1 MNIQNIEKKEKNMAT
16 FEVKVPADVFDNA
29 VNEAYK
35 KNKNHLDVAGFR
47 KGKAPRAVIEGMYGK
62 EVFYPD
68 AIEALAE
75 DAFEA
80 GRADCGFECVG
91 APSLIDQKVTEDK
104 ELIYTFEVGMYP
116 EVQLGQYKGLEV
128 PQNHEAF
135 DESKVDE
142 EMHNVQK
149 RNARLLDVE
158 REAKM
163 GDHVTIDFAGFI
175 DGEQFDGGTA
185 EDYDLELGSNTFVP
199 GFEEQIVGLKAGDEK
214 ELNITFPE
222 DYVPDLAGKAVIF
235 KVKVKE
241 VKEHQA
247 PVVDD
252 EFAKDVSEFETLEEF
267 KKSLGDKLL
276 DSKTKSAQQEYENAV
291 IEQLV
296 GNMEADIPDAMV
308 EVQLDKLMEDFSMR
322 LSNQGMKMEDYL
334 AMMGATPE
342 SMRASA
348 RPTAQ
353 RQVEVD
359 LALTAVADAES
370 ITISDEEL
378 EEELKKIA
386 GEYKLELD
394 EVKRAIPVEDM
405 KRDLRLRKASEL
417 VMAEAKV
424 GEAPKKEEA
433 EEKPKKT
440 TRKKKAESAEGEE
453 AAAEEKPKKTTRKK
467 KAEEAEEPKAE

>member
-29 VNEAYK
+29 VNEVYK
-35 KNKNHLDVAGFR
+35 KNKNHLYVAGFR

-68 AIEALAE
+68 AIEALAQ

-199 GFEEQIVGLKAGDEK
+199 GFEEQIVGMNIGDEK
-214 ELNITFPE
+214 DINITFPE
-222 DYVPDLAGKAVIF
+222 DYTAELAGKDVVF
-235 KVKVKE
+235 KVKLNGLSMTE
-241 VKEHQA
+241 LPEL
-247 PVVDD
+247 DD
-252 EFAKDVSEFETLEEF
+252 DFVQDVSEFNTVEEYRADTRKDMERVMDEQMDAKF
-267 KKSLGDKLL
+267 RTAIMTKACDNMTVEIPESMMQEKIDELIRSYAANFGLTDPKMSTDDIKKMMGLDEEAIDSTIRPAAEYQVKQELL
-276 DSKTKSAQQEYENAV
+276 LNAIVDAEN
-291 IEQLV
+291 IEVTDEEL
-296 GNMEADIPDAMV
+296 
-308 EVQLDKLMEDFSMR
+308 
-322 LSNQGMKMEDYL
+322 EDYIKG
-334 AMMGATPE
+334 AAETVGATPE
-342 SMRASA
+342 QIRQYFGDEYIRNEFKKEKATKIVIESA
-348 RPTAQ
+348 T
-353 RQVEVD
+353 E
-359 LALTAVADAES
+359 
-370 ITISDEEL
+370 
-378 EEELKKIA
+378 
-386 GEYKLELD
+386 
-394 EVKRAIPVEDM
+394 
-405 KRDLRLRKASEL
+405 
-417 VMAEAKV
+417 
-424 GEAPKKEEA
+424 EAP
-433 EEKPKKT
+433 
-440 TRKKKAESAEGEE
+440 
-453 AAAEEKPKKTTRKK
+453 
-467 KAEEAEEPKAE
+467 AEEPAEKEAE

>member
-35 KNKNHLDVAGFR
+35 KNKNHLYVAGFR

-163 GDHVTIDFAGFI
+163 GE
-175 DGEQFDGGTA
+175 DG
-185 EDYDLELGSNTFVP
+185 
-199 GFEEQIVGLKAGDEK
+199 
-214 ELNITFPE
+214 
-222 DYVPDLAGKAVIF
+222 
-235 KVKVKE
+235 
-241 VKEHQA
+241 
-247 PVVDD
+247 
-252 EFAKDVSEFETLEEF
+252 
-267 KKSLGDKLL
+267 
-276 DSKTKSAQQEYENAV
+276 
-291 IEQLV
+291 
-296 GNMEADIPDAMV
+296 
-308 EVQLDKLMEDFSMR
+308 
-322 LSNQGMKMEDYL
+322 
-334 AMMGATPE
+334 
-342 SMRASA
+342 
-348 RPTAQ
+348 RPCH
-353 RQVEVD
+353 D
-359 LALTAVADAES
+359 
-370 ITISDEEL
+370 
-378 EEELKKIA
+378 
-386 GEYKLELD
+386 
-394 EVKRAIPVEDM
+394 
-405 KRDLRLRKASEL
+405 RLRRLHRWRA
-417 VMAEAKV
+417 V
-424 GEAPKKEEA
+424 
-433 EEKPKKT
+433 
-440 TRKKKAESAEGEE
+440 
-453 AAAEEKPKKTTRKK
+453 
-467 KAEEAEEPKAE
+467 

>member
-29 VNEAYK
+29 VNEVYK
-35 KNKNHLDVAGFR
+35 KNKNHLYVAGFR

-80 GRADCGFECVG
+80 GRADCGWECVG
-91 APSLIDQKVTEDK
+91 APSLIDQKVTEDT
-104 ELIYTFEVGMYP
+104 ELIYTCEVGMSP

-199 GFEEQIVGLKAGDEK
+199 GFEEQIVGMKAGDERDVVV
-214 ELNITFPE
+214 TFPE
-222 DYVPDLAGKAVIF
+222 NYVEALAGKEATF
-235 KVKVKE
+235 KVTVKSVKE
-241 VKEHQA
+241 PEL
-247 PVVDD
+247 PEMDD
-252 EFAKDVSEFETLEEF
+252 ELAKDISDYETIAEYRDHVREDLEKEFTEQQESDYATRLMKAAVDNMTVEIPEPMILAKLDEQLRNYISTMGISPELTREQVLASMGLDEKTF
-267 KKSLGDKLL
+267 QEIMRPQAVFELQTDLLL
-276 DSKTKSAQQEYENAV
+276 DAIVKAEN
-291 IEQLV
+291 I
-296 GNMEADIPDAMV
+296 
-308 EVQLDKLMEDFSMR
+308 
-322 LSNQGMKMEDYL
+322 
-334 AMMGATPE
+334 
-342 SMRASA
+342 
-348 RPTAQ
+348 
-353 RQVEVD
+353 
-359 LALTAVADAES
+359 
-370 ITISDEEL
+370 
-378 EEELKKIA
+378 
-386 GEYKLELD
+386 ELD
-394 EVKRAIPVEDM
+394 EGELDETYNKMAEEYKMDVDKIKQYVDEKIIVLDM
-405 KRDLRLRKASEL
+405 KRRKAAQLIRDTAVDKEP
-417 VMAEAKV
+417 EA
-424 GEAPKKEEA
+424 KEEA
-433 EEKPKKT
+433 
-440 TRKKKAESAEGEE
+440 AETKEE
-453 AAAEEKPKKTTRKK
+453 AAE
-467 KAEEAEEPKAE
+467 

>member
-35 KNKNHLDVAGFR
+35 KNKNHLYVAGFR

-199 GFEEQIVGLKAGDEK
+199 GFEEQIVGMKAGDERDVVV
-214 ELNITFPE
+214 TFPE
-222 DYVPDLAGKAVIF
+222 NYVEALAGKEATF
-235 KVKVKE
+235 KVTVKSVKE
-241 VKEHQA
+241 PEL
-247 PVVDD
+247 PELDD
-252 EFAKDVSEFETLEEF
+252 ELAKDISDYETIAEYRDHVREDLKKEFTEQQESDYATRLMKAAVDNMTVEIPEPMILAKLDEQLRNYISTMGISPELTREQVLASMGLDEKTF
-267 KKSLGDKLL
+267 QEIMRPQAVFELQTDLLL
-276 DSKTKSAQQEYENAV
+276 DAIVKAEN
-291 IEQLV
+291 I
-296 GNMEADIPDAMV
+296 
-308 EVQLDKLMEDFSMR
+308 
-322 LSNQGMKMEDYL
+322 
-334 AMMGATPE
+334 
-342 SMRASA
+342 
-348 RPTAQ
+348 
-353 RQVEVD
+353 
-359 LALTAVADAES
+359 
-370 ITISDEEL
+370 
-378 EEELKKIA
+378 
-386 GEYKLELD
+386 ELD
-394 EVKRAIPVEDM
+394 EGELDETYNKMAEEYKMEVDKIKQYVDEKIIVLDM
-405 KRDLRLRKASEL
+405 KRRKAAQLIRDTAVDKEP
-417 VMAEAKV
+417 EA
-424 GEAPKKEEA
+424 KEEA
-433 EEKPKKT
+433 
-440 TRKKKAESAEGEE
+440 AETKEE
-453 AAAEEKPKKTTRKK
+453 AAE
-467 KAEEAEEPKAE
+467 